1 MKETW
6 LQVWD
11 RGHIGEVDAVKE
23 LILSEVNVKDVEYIT
38 DTEGFINKKAKA
50 NFKTLG
56 KILGKHMKAGQ
67 AMIAEFDQ
75 KAISQL
81 EKTNAY
87 TLEIEGEKF
96 VLTTED
102 IEVSFDEIPGWQVA
116 VDKDITVA
124 LDISLTDDLIAEGIA
139 RELVNRIQ
147 NIRKTSDFNVT
158 DKITIA
164 IEDHDIIRPAVTQF
178 GEYIKA
184 EVLGI
189 SIALG
194 NADAGEL
201 VEITDDVSLKIKVAK
216 V

>member
-1 MKETW
+1 
-6 LQVWD
+6 
-11 RGHIGEVDAVKE
+11 
-23 LILSEVNVKDVEYIT
+23 
-38 DTEGFINKKAKA
+38 
-50 NFKTLG
+50 
-56 KILGKHMKAGQ
+56 MKAGQ

-102 IEVSFDEIPGWQVA
+102 IEISFDEIPGWQVA
-116 VDKDITVA
+116 VDRDITVA

-164 IEDHDIIRPAVTQF
+164 IEDHEIIRPAIAQF

-189 SIALG
+189 CIELG
-194 NADAGEL
+194 NAESGEL
-201 VEITDDVSLKIKVAK
+201 VEINEDVSLKIDVAK